1 MDSYVLA
8 FSTCPEERAGELARL
23 LVEKG
28 VAACVNVLPGVRSV
42 YRWQGEIQ
50 EESEA
55 LLLMKAARA
64 RWAELERILLAAHP
78 YEVPELVAVEL
89 TEVSPA
95 YAAWLKMESARSDT
109 VSGQ

>member
-8 FSTCPEERAGELARL
+8 FSTCPEERAAELARL
-23 LVEKG
+23 LVQER

-42 YRWQGEIQ
+42 YRWQGDIQ

-55 LLLMKAARA
+55 LLLIKTARA
-64 RWAELERILLAAHP
+64 RWGDLERVLLAAHP
-78 YEVPELVAVEL
+78 YEVPELVAVEMA
-89 TEVSPA
+89 EVAGA
-95 YAAWLKMESARSDT
+95 YAAWLKVESARSDT